1 MIDNISGPGSWK
13 AELER
18 APWAYGQ
25 NQADKVE
32 KALAKM
38 REAGLWAEATALQ
51 QEILTLKREVEWL
64 RSKT

>member
-1 MIDNISGPGSWK
+1 MIDNISEAGSWRD
-13 AELER
+13 ELAR

-25 NQADKVE
+25 AQKNKVE
-32 KALAKM
+32 SALVKM
-38 REAGLWAEATALQ
+38 REAGLWDEATALQ